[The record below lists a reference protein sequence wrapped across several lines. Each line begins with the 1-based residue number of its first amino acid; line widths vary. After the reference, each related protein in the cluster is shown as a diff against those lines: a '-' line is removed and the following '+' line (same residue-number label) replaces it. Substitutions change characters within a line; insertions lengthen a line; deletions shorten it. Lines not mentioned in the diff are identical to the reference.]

1 MVVPSSQ
8 KGNDMHVQYKQ
19 LSTIFLAIVLIGN
32 SACSTTTKRVGP
44 SQAAMSH
51 YGIDEGDTV
60 LVRYVMENN
69 PRGSSS
75 SEYVHITSIN
85 NNGIFGVGENG
96 DALNIG
102 YDDIFQIEVQKKSSA
117 MKSDNRVL
125 MGASNAIEGAAKL
138 VPTVACIA
146 LALNGVSCW

>member
-96 DALNIG
+96 DALDIG
-102 YDDIFQIEVQKKSSA
+102 YDDIFQIEVTKNISA
-117 MKSDNRVL
+117 IKSDGTTLV
-125 MGASNAIEGAAKL
+125 GASKALEGVATILPKAI
-138 VPTVACIA
+138 CIA
-146 LALNGVSCW
+146 LAANGVSCW